1 MGRWMQFRAV
11 WVKFT
16 CGSIEWLWSPGFAA
30 QRWTRDQKRLWRH
43 RTHCDWEGGWQ
54 PQIQHRSVCTSVAQ
68 LKNSGKHV
76 CFVYPSR
83 ACNKHSRDIPDSRAC
98 FFAKLYSILSPK
110 NVAIIDLHISSHHL
124 QIKLADA
131 TASAGFEEPYLIF
144 FAPNNILFDQYL
156 NRGIEEEVAQW
167 AICIEAETL
176 GESKKVMP
184 PKLVCQV
191 SRNTQLP
198 DDGLYP
204 MISTKCRYGDMFQGA
219 WKCVYFCLDWLP
231 WMNKTVGPYRIWDSQ
246 MKALW
251 IQHVERLLFLLV
263 RQITE
268 RWTVFVYE
276 KWCSIP
282 NWTEDSWA
290 NWTILWRSFDCP
302 LGECDA
308 THGSIQ
314 LGPFQCYRTGTFRG
328 EPLVQCPSE
337 LSKVSHQSEYPNL
350 PSSKFLRMTLVAT
363 PHKTDF

>member
-1 MGRWMQFRAV
+1 M
-11 WVKFT
+11 
-16 CGSIEWLWSPGFAA
+16 
-30 QRWTRDQKRLWRH
+30 
-43 RTHCDWEGGWQ
+43 
-54 PQIQHRSVCTSVAQ
+54 AQ

-76 CFVYPSR
+76 CFVHPSR

-98 FFAKLYSILSPK
+98 FLAKLYSMLSPK

-144 FAPNNILFDQYL
+144 FAPNDILFDQYL

-219 WKCVYFCLDWLP
+219 WKCVYFCLDW
-231 WMNKTVGPYRIWDSQ
+231 
-246 MKALW
+246 
-251 IQHVERLLFLLV
+251 
-263 RQITE
+263 
-268 RWTVFVYE
+268 
-276 KWCSIP
+276 
-282 NWTEDSWA
+282 
-290 NWTILWRSFDCP
+290 
-302 LGECDA
+302 
-308 THGSIQ
+308 
-314 LGPFQCYRTGTFRG
+314 
-328 EPLVQCPSE
+328 
-337 LSKVSHQSEYPNL
+337 
-350 PSSKFLRMTLVAT
+350 
-363 PHKTDF
+363 